1 MDKVAQLLKK
11 QEEYEKVKQELDQMK
26 KSKVVQKE
34 LAFLQDLEN
43 LLKKHGKTM
52 NDLPKPSKGRAV
64 KGTKAAPAQQ
74 TRKKR
79 KLKTYINPHTGEK
92 LQTRGGNH
100 NVLKAWKAEHGSD
113 EVESWVR

>member
-11 QEEYEKVKQELDQMK
+11 QEEFEKVKQELEQMK

-52 NDLPKPSKGRAV
+52 ADLPRTGKVAKA
-64 KGTKAAPAQQ
+64 KAAPGT
-74 TRKKR
+74 TRRKR

-92 LQTRGGNH
+92 IQTRGGNH
-100 NVLKAWKAEHGSD
+100 NVLKAWKAEHGSE

>member
-1 MDKVAQLLKK
+1 MDRVAQLRKK
-11 QEEYEKVKQELDQMK
+11 QQEFERVKQELDQLK

-34 LAFLQDLEN
+34 LAFLEDLEA
-43 LLKKHGKTM
+43 LLKKHGKTL
-52 NDLPKPSKGRAV
+52 NDLPKAGRATKV
-64 KGTKAAPAQQ
+64 KAATGR

-92 LQTRGGNH
+92 IQTRGGNH
-100 NVLKAWKAEHGSD
+100 KILKAWKAEHGSE

>member
-11 QEEYEKVKQELDQMK
+11 QEEFEKVKQELDQMK

-34 LAFLQDLEN
+34 LAFLQDLES

-64 KGTKAAPAQQ
+64 KGVKAAPVQ

-79 KLKTYINPHTGEK
+79 KLKTYINPHNGEK
-92 LQTRGGNH
+92 IQTRGGNH
-100 NVLKAWKAEHGSD
+100 NVLKAWKAEYGSD

>member
-52 NDLPKPSKGRAV
+52 NDLPRPTKGRVV
-64 KGTKAAPAQQ
+64 KGTKAAPTQ

-79 KLKTYINPHTGEK
+79 KLKTYLNPHTGEK
-92 LQTRGGNH
+92 IQTRGGNH
-100 NVLKAWKAEHGSD
+100 TILKAWKAEHGSD